1 MSAAAPL
8 PAARAQA
15 LRLLVGMVIVT
26 VVGVAGGLLAGGAV
40 WDSRPPEDDLNP
52 WSDLG
57 FALGALAVGLVVG
70 GVVYLIGLVI
80 AVRRTVPR
88 GRRLTMAFA
97 ILAVD
102 ALLMMALSRVA
113 GAADRGGMP
122 ALGAAVGVG
131 LAVTGVAG
139 LGLLMDAIR
148 PRVAGWISGVTGA
161 GFLVLLL
168 LSGVR
173 AESVAA
179 SERAARYEA
188 SGAPLALVDGRDLS
202 VPTDG
207 WEVARVGGGWARSR
221 VTVTFDVSPSG
232 GEVAEQVTLDLDP
245 ERHAR
250 RCEREPEV
258 AGRCIV
264 LGRVTS
270 PDDGAGGADDRGGG
284 GSGGE
289 IVGERITGEDGGTT
303 FAAVWVD
310 VPGGRWTIWG
320 SDVDE
325 ADAVA
330 VLRSLEPVD
339 AATFTA
345 AT

>member
-1 MSAAAPL
+1 MSAAAPV

-15 LRLLVGMVIVT
+15 LRLLVGMVAVT
-26 VVGVAGGLLAGGAV
+26 CLSVAGALLAGGAL
-40 WDSRPPEDDLNP
+40 WDSRPPEDDPNP

-57 FALGALAVGLVVG
+57 FALGALFLGLVVG
-70 GVVYLIGLVI
+70 GLVYLIGLVI
-80 AVRRTVPR
+80 VVRRTVPR

-102 ALLMMALSRVA
+102 ILLMGALSRVA
-113 GAADRGGMP
+113 EAADRGGMP
-122 ALGAAVGVG
+122 VLGTVVEVG
-131 LAVTGVAG
+131 LAVTAVAV
-139 LGLLMDAIR
+139 LGLLMDAVR
-148 PRVAGWISGVTGA
+148 PRPAGWIGGVTGA
-161 GFLVLLL
+161 GLLILVV

-202 VPTDG
+202 VPADG
-207 WEVARVGGGWARSR
+207 WVVAHVDEGWARSR

-232 GEVAEQVTLDLDP
+232 GEIAEQVRLDLDP
-245 ERHAR
+245 DRRAR

-270 PDDGAGGADDRGGG
+270 AAGGDGDGD
-284 GSGGE
+284 GE
-289 IVGERITGEDGGTT
+289 IMGERITGHDGGAT

-320 SDVDE
+320 SDVDG

-330 VLRSLEPVD
+330 VLRSLVPVD
-339 AATFTA
+339 PETFTA